1 MMGLNRELVDHRLPI
16 KKGFKLYKQPARNY
30 NSVLYDRIKEE
41 VECLLEVGFIRTC
54 MYAEWVSNIFL
65 VEKKNTSK
73 IRVCIYFQNLNRAT
87 PKDKYPM
94 PVADAS
100 INSASSNKII
110 SFLDGSAGYN
120 QIFMA

>member
-41 VECLLEVGFIRTC
+41 VECLLEVGFVQTC

-87 PKDKYPM
+87 PIDKYPM

>member
-1 MMGLNRELVDHRLPI
+1 MMGLSRELVDHRLPI

-41 VECLLEVGFIRTC
+41 VDCLLEAGFVRTC
-54 MYAEWVSNIFL
+54 MYAEGVSNIFL

-100 INSASSNKII
+100 INNASSNKII

>member
-1 MMGLNRELVDHRLPI
+1 MMGLSRELVDHRLPI

-41 VECLLEVGFIRTC
+41 VECLLEAGFVRTC
-54 MYAEWVSNIFL
+54 MYAKGVSNIFL